1 MFGDY
6 YLVVICFNTED
17 LVNYEADVTQ
27 EWLFGSKQLQKA
39 VLPYFRFVVIIT
51 GMFLY

>member
-39 VLPYFRFVVIIT
+39 VFPYFRFVVIIT